1 MGEDQEGVDQWR
13 DAEMNKN
20 TLGVILIGQS
30 PRPDIVTQL
39 RAVLGPELEIEVR
52 GALDGVPRAEIDTF
66 TPKGS
71 HDTLYTRLPG
81 GEEVII
87 SKKEVT
93 KRVQTHI
100 DHFADRGIDITLMFC
115 TGAFNGLTPRGHMI
129 FPSAILTHVVEAL
142 LPKGRLGIFTP
153 LPAQIEQAKSKW
165 TQGGWEALV
174 EPLLPVESTLDLE
187 PSARRM
193 AVLKPDL
200 IVMDCM
206 GYTPLMKKRIQTLT
220 GTRGV
225 LAVNVAARV
234 VQELMG

>member
-1 MGEDQEGVDQWR
+1 
-13 DAEMNKN
+13 MNKN

-30 PRPDIVTQL
+30 PRPDSVTQL
-39 RAVLGPELEIEVR
+39 RAVLGPELKIEVK
-52 GALDGVPRAEIDTF
+52 GALDGVPRSEIDTF
-66 TPKGS
+66 TPNGS
-71 HDTLYTRLPG
+71 DDTLYTRLPG
-81 GEEVII
+81 GEEVVI

-115 TGAFNGLTPRGHMI
+115 TGAFKGLMPRGHMI
-129 FPSAILTHVVEAL
+129 FPSAILTHVAEAL

-153 LPAQIEQAKSKW
+153 LPTQIEQTQSKW
-165 TQGGWEALV
+165 TQGQWEVFV

-187 PSARRM
+187 PSAKRM
-193 AVLKPDL
+193 AVHHPDL

-206 GYTPLMKKRIQTLT
+206 GYTLLMKKRIQDLT
-220 GTRGV
+220 GTRVV
-225 LAVNVAARV
+225 LAVSVAARV

>member
-1 MGEDQEGVDQWR
+1 
-13 DAEMNKN
+13 MNKN

-39 RAVLGPELEIEVR
+39 RAVLGPELGIEVR
-52 GALDGVPRAEIDTF
+52 GALDGVPKAEIDTF

-71 HDTLYTRLPG
+71 DDTLFTRLPG

-115 TGAFNGLTPRGHMI
+115 TGAFKGLTPRGHMI
-129 FPSAILTHVVEAL
+129 FPSAILTGVVEAL

-153 LPAQIEQAKSKW
+153 LPTQIEQAKSKW
-165 TQGGWEALV
+165 IQGQWEVLV
-174 EPLLPVESTLDLE
+174 EPLLPVESTLDLA
-187 PSARRM
+187 PPAKRM
-193 AVLKPDL
+193 ATHKPDL

-206 GYTPLMKKRIQTLT
+206 GYTPLMKKRIYEIT
-220 GTRGV
+220 GIPSI
-225 LAVNVAARV
+225 LAVSAAARM
-234 VQELMG
+234 VQELMA